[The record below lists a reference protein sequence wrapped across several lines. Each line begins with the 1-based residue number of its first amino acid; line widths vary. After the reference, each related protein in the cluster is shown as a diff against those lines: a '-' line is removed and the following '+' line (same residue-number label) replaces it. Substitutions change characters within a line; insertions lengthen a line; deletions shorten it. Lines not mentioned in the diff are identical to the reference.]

1 MQPTDGYRKTQ
12 DVISYLE
19 DIAEEAIQ
27 LTEFFHSGPGPYSR
41 MLKNRSV
48 SRPFTAY
55 GFKLL
60 NAIQRAIPKCDCSPE
75 WRLPDQLDRTN
86 TA

>member
-1 MQPTDGYRKTQ
+1 
-12 DVISYLE
+12 
-19 DIAEEAIQ
+19 
-27 LTEFFHSGPGPYSR
+27 

-86 TA
+86 TAQFVFGDRILRHQLYALGIVDTPDLVFD